1 MVFFGEF
8 MAQCLARS
16 GCSST
21 GGALPDRGVAQSDHV
36 PHILMAAS
44 PALESERLCL
54 RPFDPATAP
63 KRLRLE
69 ANLRRQGTSLT
80 VRWILS
86 GDLQQLRLPEPVE
99 EPQRLDELWTST
111 CLECF
116 LARPA
121 DEGYW
126 ELNVS
131 PAGHWNLYRLDG
143 YRQGLRPEPSL
154 QHLPSRLQLSA
165 IGEGEG
171 IGDSTD
177 QPLEMASALAQEM
190 ALELALE
197 LASAVPTERALELSV
212 ELDLGALLGAEASSG
227 DLELGVTAVL
237 AHQDGQLSY
246 WALHHPAAEADFHH
260 RGGFGVRLPA

>member
-1 MVFFGEF
+1 
-8 MAQCLARS
+8 
-16 GCSST
+16 
-21 GGALPDRGVAQSDHV
+21 
-36 PHILMAAS
+36 MAAS

-69 ANLRRQGTSLT
+69 ANLRRQGTSLK

-143 YRQGLRPEPSL
+143 YRQGLRPEASL

-165 IGEGEG
+165 IGEGDGVEVG
-171 IGDSTD
+171 VEVGGRIGDSTD
-177 QPLEMASALAQEM
+177 QPLGMASALAQEM

-197 LASAVPTERALELSV
+197 LASVVPTERALELSV

-246 WALHHPAAEADFHH
+246 WALHHPASEADFHH
-260 RGGFGVRLPA
+260 RGGFGVRLTG

>member
-1 MVFFGEF
+1 
-8 MAQCLARS
+8 
-16 GCSST
+16 
-21 GGALPDRGVAQSDHV
+21 
-36 PHILMAAS
+36 MAAS
-44 PALESERLCL
+44 PDLASERLCL

-126 ELNVS
+126 ELNLS

-143 YRQGLRPEPSL
+143 YRQGLRPEASL

-165 IGEGEG
+165 IGEGDG
-171 IGDSTD
+171 VGSGVGVGDSTD
-177 QPLEMASALAQEM
+177 QSLGMVSA
-190 ALELALE
+190 LALE
-197 LASAVPTERALELSV
+197 LASAVPSERALELSV

-237 AHQDGQLSY
+237 AQQDGQLSY

>member
-1 MVFFGEF
+1 
-8 MAQCLARS
+8 
-16 GCSST
+16 
-21 GGALPDRGVAQSDHV
+21 
-36 PHILMAAS
+36 MAAS

-165 IGEGEG
+165 IGEGDGVGDGAGVGDGVEVGDEVGVEVGDG

-197 LASAVPTERALELSV
+197 LASVVPTERALELSV
-212 ELDLGALLGAEASSG
+212 ELDLEALLGAEASSG

-246 WALHHPAAEADFHH
+246 WALNHPAAEADFHH
-260 RGGFGVRLPA
+260 RGGFGMRLPG

>member
-1 MVFFGEF
+1 
-8 MAQCLARS
+8 
-16 GCSST
+16 
-21 GGALPDRGVAQSDHV
+21 
-36 PHILMAAS
+36 MAAS
-44 PALESERLCL
+44 PALASERLCL

-126 ELNVS
+126 ELNLS

-143 YRQGLRPEPSL
+143 YRQGLRPE
-154 QHLPSRLQLSA
+154 A
-165 IGEGEG
+165 
-171 IGDSTD
+171 
-177 QPLEMASALAQEM
+177 
-190 ALELALE
+190 
-197 LASAVPTERALELSV
+197 
-212 ELDLGALLGAEASSG
+212 
-227 DLELGVTAVL
+227 
-237 AHQDGQLSY
+237 
-246 WALHHPAAEADFHH
+246 
-260 RGGFGVRLPA
+260 